1 MEQKLENKLALKEKL
16 SNFYNANRSRIYST
30 VFILIMGAL
39 FLVFLNYYNEK
50 KNNIIAEKYIQ
61 AGIFLN
67 LEKKDDARQIYEE
80 IILSK
85 NKFYSILSLNNLIE
99 KKLVLDDKKILS
111 YFNILENKISNKETK
126 DLIIFKKALFLKKNL
141 KIKEGEDLLK
151 NLIENNSNLKL
162 LAQEIIKK

>member
-1 MEQKLENKLALKEKL
+1 M
-16 SNFYNANRSRIYST
+16 
-30 VFILIMGAL
+30 
-39 FLVFLNYYNEK
+39 K

-126 DLIIFKKALFLKKNL
+126 DLIIFKKALFLKNL

>member
-99 KKLVLDDKKILS
+99 K
-111 YFNILENKISNKETK
+111 NWC
-126 DLIIFKKALFLKKNL
+126 
-141 KIKEGEDLLK
+141 
-151 NLIENNSNLKL
+151 
-162 LAQEIIKK
+162 